1 MKTLRWIISRLAV
14 ALVLG
19 LVVGLLVYHV
29 AVPAAA
35 SAAARKAL
43 SLDHFTRETG
53 SGAAGSQDAVYFA
66 ARYDCRNT
74 VTRIAGPTPDAVY
87 WMIGIY
93 DNRFQRI
100 PGGHLNGAM
109 IEIDE
114 DGNFEAIIQQGP
126 GNAQNTLECGNKRT
140 GIILMRVFLPVDP
153 ESVAAPTIER
163 EVIARN

>member
-1 MKTLRWIISRLAV
+1 MKAVKWFLSRMAV

-19 LVVGLLVYHV
+19 AVIGLLAYYV
-29 AVPAAA
+29 AVPAGV
-35 SAAARKAL
+35 SAAAKRAL

-66 ARYDCRNT
+66 ARYDCRNANT
-74 VTRIAGPTPDAVY
+74 WISGEAPDAVY

-100 PGGHLNGAM
+100 PGGHLNDATVD
-109 IEIDE
+109 IDA
-114 DGNFEAIIQQGP
+114 DSHYHVVIQQVP

-140 GIILMRVFLPVDP
+140 GLVIMRVFLPEDP
-153 ESVAAPTIER
+153 EAVSAPFIER
-163 EVIARN
+163 QTTK